1 MQVLIIQH
9 VRQEGPG
16 LIAEIFS
23 KKGWKLDIRIMDQ
36 PGTILP
42 KKVADYKAVIILGG
56 PMGAYEEPKYPYLY
70 QVQELVRDAIE
81 RQIPILGICL
91 GGQLIA
97 RALGATVKPNSIKE
111 IGWYKIHLTE
121 AGKKA
126 FLFRDLP
133 EEFWAFQWHGDTF
146 ELPEGAVLLAEGD
159 TCTNQ
164 AFAYQECAWALQ
176 FHPEV
181 TPIII
186 DYWAEIYQE
195 ELIDF
200 AGPEAVNQLK
210 EETKRL
216 WEKNQEVFSRFW
228 ANFCRL
234 LDVYT

>member
-9 VRQEGPG
+9 VSQEGPG

-23 KKGWKLDIRIMDQ
+23 KKGWKLDIRVMNQ
-36 PGTILP
+36 PEAILP
-42 KKVADYKAVIILGG
+42 KTVADYNAVIILGG
-56 PMGAYEEPKYPYLY
+56 PMGAYEEEKYPYLY
-70 QVQELVRDAIE
+70 QEQELIRDAIA
-81 RQIPILGICL
+81 RRIPVLGICL

-121 AGKKA
+121 AGKRTL
-126 FLFRDLP
+126 LFDDLP

-146 ELPEGAVLLAEGD
+146 ELPEVAVLLAEGE

-164 AFAYQECAWALQ
+164 AFAYKDCAWALQ

-181 TPIII
+181 TPIIVS
-186 DYWAEIYQE
+186 YWTEIYKK

-200 AGPEAVNQLK
+200 AGPEAADQLK

-216 WEKNQEVFSRFW
+216 WGKNREVFSRFW
-228 ANFCRL
+228 ANFSRI
-234 LDVYT
+234 LDV

>member
-42 KKVADYKAVIILGG
+42 KTVADYKAVIILGG
-56 PMGAYEEPKYPYLY
+56 PMGAYEEQKYPYLY

-81 RQIPILGICL
+81 RRIPILGICL

-216 WEKNQEVFSRFW
+216 WEKNQEVFSRF
-228 ANFCRL
+228 
-234 LDVYT
+234 